1 MIKSKCK
8 YVPKA
13 ISGINDCGVYM
24 DLRVDMIS
32 VNQKRIACNR
42 QNIHNEAV
50 RSIREDFNFS
60 MCLSIFKHILSG
72 SPYGRQHTKI
82 PGLS

>member
-1 MIKSKCK
+1 MYRRLFRELTTVECTRTCE
-8 YVPKA
+8 Y
-13 ISGINDCGVYM
+13 
-24 DLRVDMIS
+24 
-32 VNQKRIACNR
+32 RIACNR

-72 SPYGRQHTKI
+72 RWINYIICVLKMQTEVDYI
-82 PGLS
+82 A